1 VLRFGNS
8 FVLGVFLAALAVRF
22 VPVVFTRHL
31 GIGLDDM
38 FQYDMLARSVA
49 LGHGYR
55 WYAPADLARM
65 AAYMRL
71 SPLAMHLDLR
81 GALTTFRA
89 PLYPLLLSGI
99 YAVSGINDGR
109 FFAARLAQAF
119 LGAALAPMTYLVARH
134 IHLVQHVDAG
144 AGLGATDTASE
155 RVSRMAA
162 WVVALYPILVL
173 FPLALATENLFF
185 LLLLGSVFLLLKT
198 AHAATSRVAVVTA
211 GFAGI
216 LLGLT
221 ALTRSVILPFAAL
234 AVLWVW
240 FSLKMRLAAFALLL
254 GVLIMIVP
262 WIIRNSLVEHRLTGI
277 ETSMGYNLYVGY
289 HPESTGT
296 FVYGPSLDLLS
307 ILDDKVRDQYGTQQA
322 IAFIRQ
328 DPLRFPYL
336 AARRLGYFFNLELR
350 GFTYF
355 YANDFLGHIPFA
367 PLALILLVLALPFIV
382 LSILTAFGWSLIAN
396 NPEGSLL
403 LLLLVGYLLPHV
415 FILSEERFHLALIP
429 FMAIAAA
436 AFWVR
441 GFSAVRARGA
451 WIVTLSVVI
460 VGLLLLNWGLELGRD
475 GSTLLKMLG
484 PFGNVLYLPY

>member
-1 VLRFGNS
+1 
-8 FVLGVFLAALAVRF
+8 VRL

-38 FQYDMLARSVA
+38 FQYDMLGRSLA

-71 SPLAMHLDLR
+71 SPLAMHLDPR
-81 GALTTFRA
+81 GVLTTFRA
-89 PLYPLLLSGI
+89 PLYPLFLSVV
-99 YAVSGINDGR
+99 YAVHGIDDGR
-109 FFAARLAQAF
+109 FLAVRLAQAF
-119 LGAALAPMTYLVARH
+119 LGAALAPMTYLVARQ
-134 IHLVQHVDAG
+134 IPLVQPVDSG
-144 AGLGATDTASE
+144 TEPGATDAASE
-155 RVSRMAA
+155 KLSRLAA
-162 WVVALYPILVL
+162 WVVALYPSLVL

-185 LLLLGSVFLLLKT
+185 LLLLVGVFLLLKS
-198 AHAATSRVAVVTA
+198 AHAATPLAAVVTA

-216 LLGLT
+216 LLGST

-240 FSLKMRLAAFALLL
+240 FSLKMRLAALAVLL
-254 GVLIMIVP
+254 GLLITIIP
-262 WIIRNSLVEHRLTGI
+262 WVIRNSLVEHRLTGI

-307 ILDDKVRDQYGTQQA
+307 ILDDRVRDQYGTQQA
-322 IAFIRQ
+322 FAFIRQ

-355 YANDFLGHIPFA
+355 YVNDFLGHIPFV
-367 PLALILLVLALPFIV
+367 PLALVLLVLAMPFVV
-382 LSILTAFGWSLIAN
+382 LSFSAAFGWSLIAGH
-396 NPEGSLL
+396 PEGTLL
-403 LLLLVGYLLPHV
+403 LLLLVGYLVPHV
-415 FILSEERFHLALIP
+415 FILSEERFHLVLIP

-441 GFSAVRARGA
+441 GFSALRYRGA
-451 WIVTLSVVI
+451 WMAALSVVI

-475 GSTLLKMLG
+475 GPTLLKMLG
-484 PFGNVLYLPY
+484 PIGNQLYLPY